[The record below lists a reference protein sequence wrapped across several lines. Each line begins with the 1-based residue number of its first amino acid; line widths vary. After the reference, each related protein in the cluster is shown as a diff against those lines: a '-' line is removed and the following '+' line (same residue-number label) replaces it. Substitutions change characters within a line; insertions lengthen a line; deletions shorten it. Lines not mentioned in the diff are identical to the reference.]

1 LPDNPR
7 EGTAMLQYKI
17 LKDENDDIVIEVDS
31 DGFALL
37 HNPILNKGSAF
48 TLDERRLFNMDGFLP
63 SAISTLEDQI
73 SRAYEN
79 FLKKPTDIERY
90 IFLRGL
96 QDRNEVL
103 FYALITKYLNEMIG
117 IIYTPTVG
125 DACKTYS
132 HIFRYTRGIFL
143 SPENIDRADDIFQSL
158 PYGKIKVIVVTDSEG
173 ILGIGDQGI
182 GGMGIPIG
190 KLSLYIAG
198 AGINPS
204 NCLPITLDIG
214 TDNLE
219 LQNDPLY
226 LGSRQRRLRGEKY
239 FEFVD
244 MFIEAVRRNFP
255 DSLVQWE
262 DFSKQNAFTLLDKY
276 RDNLM
281 SFNDDIQG
289 TGAVVLAGIKGA
301 MRVIDG
307 RLTEQT
313 FVIYGAGAAGIGV
326 ARQIHSDL
334 VGQGLSAQDAYDRI
348 YLLDSRGLLHDGRG
362 GVEEYKRSFSKPA
375 AIMAQWKLSSDA
387 APGLED
393 IVANAH
399 PTVLLG
405 LSAQAGSFSEKIV
418 KGMNEHCPRPVIF
431 PLSNPTSKAEATPE
445 NICRWT
451 GGAAVVATGSPFPDV
466 DYQGRVLKVGQ
477 GNNVFIFPGVGLGT
491 LAVKA
496 KVVTNEMFSAASST
510 LAGLVSDFRL
520 KLNCVYPP
528 IEDLHEVSLKI
539 AVAVAQTAMDQG
551 VATRPQ
557 VPELLEKTIRAR
569 MWVPSYARLTKG
581 VHCR

>member
-1 LPDNPR
+1 
-7 EGTAMLQYKI
+7 MLQYKI

-48 TLDERRLFNMDGFLP
+48 SLEERRLFGMDGFLP

-73 SRAYEN
+73 GRAFEN
-79 FLKKPTDIERY
+79 YQKKPTNIERY

-103 FYALITKYLNEMIG
+103 FYALISKHLSEMIS

-125 DACKTYS
+125 EACQTYS
-132 HIFRYTRGIFL
+132 HIFRYTRGLFL
-143 SPENIDRADDIFQSL
+143 SPENIARADEIFQSL

-214 TDNLE
+214 TDNVE

-226 LGSRQRRLRGEKY
+226 LGSRQRRLRGERY

-244 MFIEAVRRNFP
+244 RFVEAVRRNFP
-255 DSLVQWE
+255 DALVQWE

-276 RDNLM
+276 RQNLT

-301 MRVIDG
+301 MRVIEG
-307 RLTEQT
+307 KLTEQV

-326 ARQIHSDL
+326 ARQIHADL
-334 VGQGLSAQDAYDRI
+334 VHQGLSPQDAYARI
-348 YLLDSRGLLHDGRG
+348 YLLDSRGLLFEGRDG
-362 GVEEYKRSFSKPA
+362 VDEYKASFRKPA
-375 AIMAQWKLSSDA
+375 ATVERFGLPPGSS
-387 APGLED
+387 PGIED
-393 IVANAH
+393 VVSHAR

-405 LSAQAGSFSEKIV
+405 LSGQPGSFTENII
-418 KGMNEHCPRPVIF
+418 KGMKEHCPRPVIF

-445 NICRWT
+445 DIYRWT
-451 GGAAVVATGSPFPDV
+451 EGSAVVATGSPFPDV
-466 DYQGRVLKVGQ
+466 DFQDRVFKIGQ

-496 KVVTNEMFSAASST
+496 KIVTDEMLSIASST
-510 LAGLVSDFRL
+510 LAELVSDFRL
-520 KLNCVYPP
+520 NLGCVYPP
-528 IEDLHEVSLKI
+528 IEDLHSVSLKI

-551 VATRPQ
+551 VARRPL
-557 VPELLEKTIRAR
+557 VPELLEEAIKAR
-569 MWVPSYARLTKG
+569 MWVPKYARLTRG
-581 VHCR
+581 IHCR